1 MKAIFHNLCFK
12 LIAIVLAV
20 SNLFGASTA
29 WFQADSSGW
38 KTNYTYVFVHGLSG
52 WGSYD
57 STYKLM
63 PYWGMFGG
71 DLMKYLNDK
80 GFHAV
85 CASVSPRGSAWD
97 RACELYAELTGT
109 RVDYGKA
116 HSERCGHARFGED
129 YTGRALVKAFSE
141 RDKISLL
148 GHSFG
153 GATVR
158 LFASV
163 MEQGSAEERAA
174 TPAEELSDYFKGGKG
189 SWIHSLTALAAPHN
203 GTTAYSDEDASEQ
216 LAEAEKEIPPLE
228 KKLQE
233 IMSRTNSQKTGDR
246 IEEDYADYDMY
257 IDHALTL
264 NKTILTLPE
273 TYYFSIPC
281 SCSEQQPDGTWSPI
295 NSKMELMFRSSSR
308 LIGQYTGVT
317 RGGYVIDESWLE
329 NDGLVNTISAKAPF
343 GAPQKDFDPAS
354 VQPGVWNILP
364 VYQGDHMSL
373 QGGLFKTNDI
383 KELYLEHLSMINAL

>member
-1 MKAIFHNLCFK
+1 MKAIFHNIGYK
-12 LIAIVLAV
+12 MIALVLALCV
-20 SNLFGASTA
+20 LFGASTA

-97 RACELYAELTGT
+97 RACELYAELAGT

-116 HSERCGHARFGED
+116 HSERCGHERFGED
-129 YTGRALVKAFSE
+129 YSGRALVKSFSE
-141 RDKISLL
+141 QDKVNLL

-163 MEQGSAEERAA
+163 MEKGSAEEQAA
-174 TPAEELSDYFKGGKG
+174 TPASELSDYFKGGKG
-189 SWIHSLTALAAPHN
+189 SWIYSLTSLAAPHN
-203 GTTAYSDEDASEQ
+203 GTTAYSDEDAQELVAQEQ
-216 LAEAEKEIPPLE
+216 ANTNPLE
-228 KKLQE
+228 SALQGL
-233 IMSRTNSQKTGDR
+233 MSQANSQKTNDR
-246 IEEDYADYDMY
+246 ILEDYADYDMY
-257 IDHALTL
+257 IDNALAL
-264 NKTILTLPE
+264 NETILTLPQ
-273 TYYFSIPC
+273 TYYFSIAC
-281 SCSEQQPDGTWSPI
+281 SCTKQLPDGTWTPI
-295 NSKMELMFRSSSR
+295 NSKMEILFRSSSR
-308 LIGQYTGVT
+308 LLGKYTGT
-317 RGGYVIDESWLE
+317 TKGGYVIDETWLE
-329 NDGLVNTISAKAPF
+329 NDGLVNTVSAKAPF
-343 GAPQKDFDPAS
+343 GAPQKDFDPAD
-354 VQPGVWNILP
+354 VPPGVWNILP
-364 VYQGDHMSL
+364 VYRGDHMSL
-373 QGGLFKTNDI
+373 QGGLFKTNDV
-383 KELYLEHLSMINAL
+383 KDLYVEHLSMINAL

>member
-1 MKAIFHNLCFK
+1 MKTLSRWLALILCCCM
-12 LIAIVLAV
+12 
-20 SNLFGASTA
+20 LFLPACRAKRQGPVPERS
-29 WFQADSSGW
+29 DLE
-38 KTNYTYVFVHGLSG
+38 YIFVHGLSG

-57 STYKLM
+57 KRYQRM
-63 PYWGMFGG
+63 PYWGMSGG
-71 DLMKYLNDK
+71 DLMEYLRSE
-80 GFHAV
+80 GFSCYA
-85 CASVSPRGSAWD
+85 ASVAPEGSAWD
-97 RACELYAELTGT
+97 RACELYAQLAGT
-109 RVDYGKA
+109 VTDYGKA
-116 HSERCGHARFGED
+116 HSEQYGHERFGPD
-129 YTGRALVKAFSE
+129 FTGRPLIPDWESGRKLV
-141 RDKISLL
+141 LL